1 MKRKHA
7 RAEKSAPAR
16 PEGIPEDASYDAR
29 HATWCS
35 GQVAAGKRTGAWV
48 FHYSDG
54 TLAGRASY
62 ENDIVLAAAT
72 LLWFRKL
79 SSDNLNDQSNIMSE
93 EQVAK
98 LARQL
103 NDIVQKFHLGI
114 TEPNEMLGDLVIRL
128 QEAGVRF

>member
-1 MKRKHA
+1 MTPILPRNLENIWDGATDAQKLTA
-7 RAEKSAPAR
+7 RTEAR
-16 PEGIPEDASYDAR
+16 VMLDNL
-29 HATWCS
+29 
-35 GQVAAGKRTGAWV
+35 V
-48 FHYSDG
+48 HYS
-54 TLAGRASY
+54 GRASY

-114 TEPNEMLGDLVIRL
+114 TEPNEMLGDLVVRL
-128 QEAGVRF
+128 QEAGVRL